1 VARFAVGLVF
11 GVVVGVVGGAA
22 LQLHAAEATG
32 NGESLSAPEDDTSAA
47 ADIAPSPVPTPEP
60 AYGKWDR
67 LAICES
73 GGDWH
78 NARNPIY
85 KGGLQFDAPT
95 WARYGG
101 LAFATR
107 ADYATRAQQILIAE
121 RTLAVQGP
129 AAWPVCSRV
138 TGLR

>member
-1 VARFAVGLVF
+1 MARNVALVAF
-11 GVVVGVVGGAA
+11 GVIVGVFGGAA
-22 LQLHAAEATG
+22 LGLHAAAEGGTAESEA
-32 NGESLSAPEDDTSAA
+32 APEEV
-47 ADIAPSPVPTPEP
+47 IAEPRPTPEP
-60 AYGKWDR
+60 GYGKWDR
-67 LAICES
+67 LAVCES

-85 KGGLQFDAPT
+85 KGGLQFDAST

-107 ADYATRAQQILIAE
+107 ADYATRAEQIQVAE

-129 AAWPVCSRV
+129 GAWPVCSKR